1 MCASPSEKP
10 LCFSCLSVCIVV
22 QGKRHTQFPLR
33 RFSIWRCPLYFYW
46 LVYGW
51 PLHTL
56 YERGILRLYIWK
68 TLGNLRT
75 AWVHDVSIV
84 SQCLFSISSHRT
96 KEQSVGRFQQVHWL
110 ECTRLGHRYHRG
122 ALPLPGLGIFPTGMG
137 QISFAFLHFVV
148 WKVFFFI
155 SLTRIE

>member
-1 MCASPSEKP
+1 MCASLSEKP

-22 QGKRHTQFPLR
+22 QGKRHTQFLLC

-75 AWVHDVSIV
+75 AWVHAVLVYHFLSSDRRAVCWSFPASTLVRMYTARPSIPQRSV
-84 SQCLFSISSHRT
+84 ATSWTGDLSHRYG
-96 KEQSVGRFQQVHWL
+96 SNFL
-110 ECTRLGHRYHRG
+110 C
-122 ALPLPGLGIFPTGMG
+122 
-137 QISFAFLHFVV
+137 FLHFVV

-155 SLTRIE
+155 SLTRVE

>member
-1 MCASPSEKP
+1 MFFLPFRMYRRAGQKTYSVSSPQIQYMAMPSLFLLTCVRLTTP
-10 LCFSCLSVCIVV
+10 Y
-22 QGKRHTQFPLR
+22 
-33 RFSIWRCPLYFYW
+33 SIRKGHFAFVHL
-46 LVYGW
+46 
-51 PLHTL
+51 
-56 YERGILRLYIWK
+56 K
-68 TLGNLRT
+68 ALGNLRT

-96 KEQSVGRFQQVHWL
+96 EEQSVGRFQQVHWL

-148 WKVFFFI
+148 
-155 SLTRIE
+155 